1 MKIPIILDSV
11 TTDKLQSELQNVFTE
26 YTFLQSKNMFGSY
39 IIVAKSPYVGAA
51 VQIRKDK
58 ITVYGMNPALW
69 VRALL
74 GGLLLIAFTYTGMK
88 KVEKNI
94 GEYIQ
99 TKYGHKI

>member
-58 ITVYGMNPALW
+58 ITVYGMNPVLNGMF
-69 VRALL
+69 RLL
-74 GGLLLIAFTYTGMK
+74 SMIMMLQFLLNNGWIKQML
-88 KVEKNI
+88 
-94 GEYIQ
+94 
-99 TKYGHKI
+99 